1 YLVSLS
7 TKNIGGSTE
16 SLISSIHSA
25 LPDILRISELSDNL
39 VKYTRTYIK
48 DELVFSAPVSSEL
61 TDMFEAM
68 KKLFDMSMMAMKME
82 PHFDLAAAEKLEDA
96 VDGFKK
102 SLLEGH
108 MQRLN
113 DGTCR
118 PESSGVFINLVN
130 NLERAG
136 DHMIFIAENFS
147 KII

>member
-1 YLVSLS
+1 MFD
-7 TKNIGGSTE
+7 NI
-16 SLISSIHSA
+16 
-25 LPDILRISELSDNL
+25 
-39 VKYTRTYIK
+39 
-48 DELVFSAPVSSEL
+48 
-61 TDMFEAM
+61 
-68 KKLFDMSMMAMKME
+68 KKLYDKAMQALEMQ
-82 PHFDLAAAEKLEDA
+82 HDFSLAEAEKLEDI
-96 VDGFKK
+96 VDGYKK

-147 KII
+147 KIIDAK

>member
-1 YLVSLS
+1 MP
-7 TKNIGGSTE
+7 
-16 SLISSIHSA
+16 
-25 LPDILRISELSDNL
+25 PD
-39 VKYTRTYIK
+39 
-48 DELVFSAPVSSEL
+48 
-61 TDMFEAM
+61 
-68 KKLFDMSMMAMKME
+68 
-82 PHFDLAAAEKLEDA
+82 FDLAEAERLEDK

-113 DGTCR
+113 DGVCR

-147 KII
+147 KLKQ